1 MSFTEAIQA
10 GFRNYVNFMGRAS
23 RSEFWYWCLFA
34 FLVAVAASNI
44 DKKLFP
50 DLFASGSSPFCSLF
64 GVGFLLPNLSI
75 MVQGDL
81 RRPAELLAKPE
92 VRISAPTSSP
102 TSWPWPKRWRCTRG
116 AASGSGRG
124 AGTRAFSWRVPVP
137 PARQIDVFRAYSIR

>member
-1 MSFTEAIQA
+1 MKFTEAIQA

-75 MVQGDL
+75 MV
-81 RRPAELLAKPE
+81 RRLHDIDRSGWWVLIVLIPLFGWILLIYWACQPGTPGTN
-92 VRISAPTSSP
+92 RFGANALGGGNPLG
-102 TSWPWPKRWRCTRG
+102 G
-116 AASGSGRG
+116 AARAGSI
-124 AGTRAFSWRVPVP
+124 P
-137 PARQIDVFRAYSIR
+137 PG